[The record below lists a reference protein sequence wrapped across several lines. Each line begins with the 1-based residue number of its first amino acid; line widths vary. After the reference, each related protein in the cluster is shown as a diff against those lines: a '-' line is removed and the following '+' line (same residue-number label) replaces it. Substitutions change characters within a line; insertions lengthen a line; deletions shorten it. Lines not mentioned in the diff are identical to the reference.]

1 MHLLS
6 QNQLIL
12 SRVLSKIML
21 PTVFLNTIL
30 LYYAQV
36 GEYFEAFRIVISLL
50 LLQTVLS
57 TRALHV
63 TAHLLW
69 GLVGF
74 RNPWFTLESESL
86 WPGFVSNHVFKT
98 RPLERIMRVEVIRDC
113 CRCCPSI
120 VFSTYRSNPGHTQSL
135 AIYLNE
141 LRCSLC
147 LILAF

>member
-63 TAHLLW
+63 TAHLL
-69 GLVGF
+69 
-74 RNPWFTLESESL
+74 
-86 WPGFVSNHVFKT
+86 
-98 RPLERIMRVEVIRDC
+98 
-113 CRCCPSI
+113 
-120 VFSTYRSNPGHTQSL
+120 
-135 AIYLNE
+135 
-141 LRCSLC
+141 
-147 LILAF
+147 